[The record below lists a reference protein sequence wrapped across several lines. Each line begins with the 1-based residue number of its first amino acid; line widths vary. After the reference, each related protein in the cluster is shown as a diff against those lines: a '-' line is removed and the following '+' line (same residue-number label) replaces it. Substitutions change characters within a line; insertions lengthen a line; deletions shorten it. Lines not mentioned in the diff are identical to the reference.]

1 MTSGS
6 GPGRGREHVPS
17 AGDSK
22 KFRGSRLR
30 KEANATAI

>member
-17 AGDSK
+17 VGDSK
-22 KFRGSRLR
+22 KIWGSRLR
-30 KEANATAI
+30 KEADATAV